1 MPLSD
6 VELKDLDD
14 LRWIAGAGHSLD
26 PTLLSLLS
34 WAAGQFRSLGKN
46 FVVTSLNRPDG
57 PGKIHDTNPLR
68 AFDCRCNHLT
78 EAERSNF
85 SVRATEAWIYDTDRP
100 DLSVLLHHDVGQGD
114 HFHFQ
119 VHPNTIRRG

>member
-1 MPLSD
+1 MHDTEVEFKDATDLLWLS
-6 VELKDLDD
+6 EEGSCFD
-14 LRWIAGAGHSLD
+14 LRLQALMVDVVGV
-26 PTLLSLLS
+26 
-34 WAAGQFRSLGKN
+34 FREIGVPL
-46 FVVTSLNRPDG
+46 VITSLYRDEG

-68 AFDCRCNHLT
+68 AFDCRCSHMT
-78 EAERSNF
+78 GDQKRKMEEYFEA
-85 SVRATEAWIYDTDRP
+85 AWIYDTDRP